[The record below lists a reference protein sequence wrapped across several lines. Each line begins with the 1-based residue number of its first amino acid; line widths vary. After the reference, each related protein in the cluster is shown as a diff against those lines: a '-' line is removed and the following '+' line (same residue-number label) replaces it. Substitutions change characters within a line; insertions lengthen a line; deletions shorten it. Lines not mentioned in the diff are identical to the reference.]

1 MEKDALLTVILN
13 DIKEVEM
20 LVQTFQGKEQIMPA
34 FLQLTIQKVDSLKQE
49 LELLS
54 NWTGIQP
61 QPEKPKEEKVAPPK
75 PEPVMSPSPKIEE
88 PVIQEPVITQP
99 KPEPVKEKEV
109 LLEMEHTSQPSIN
122 ESITE
127 KAINQPIA
135 KPQEQ
140 IIIEPKVQQ
149 PESPKKQQHTESH
162 AHQHKDHAVL
172 GELLITDHTSVN
184 DKLHTSKETINPA
197 ITGTH
202 VEDIRKAIGINDKFL
217 FMRELFG
224 NNSDFMNQTIDE
236 LNKLD
241 TFAQAQAFIKSNF
254 NWDMED
260 ETVIAFYAAVR
271 RKY

>member
-1 MEKDALLTVILN
+1 MEKDALLSVILN

-34 FLQLTIQKVDSLKQE
+34 FLQLTIQKVDNLKQE

-54 NWTGIQP
+54 NWTGVQP
-61 QPEKPKEEKVAPPK
+61 QPEKIKEEKVAPTK
-75 PEPVMSPSPKIEE
+75 PEPVIIPSPKIEE
-88 PVIQEPVITQP
+88 PVITEPVIPQP
-99 KPEPVKEKEV
+99 KQVPVKEKEV
-109 LLEMEHTSQPSIN
+109 LLEVENIPQPSVI
-122 ESITE
+122 EPTTD
-127 KAINQPIA
+127 KAINQPIT
-135 KPQEQ
+135 KPQDP
-140 IIIEPKVQQ
+140 IIESKIQQ
-149 PESPKKQQHTESH
+149 PETPQKQQYTESH
-162 AHQHKDHAVL
+162 SQTHKDHAVL

-184 DKLHTSKETINPA
+184 DKLHTTKEASNPA

-217 FMRELFG
+217 FLRELFG

-236 LNKLD
+236 LNKLN

-254 NWDMED
+254 SWDMDD
-260 ETVIAFYAAVR
+260 ETVIAFHAAVR